1 MSPLELQQLFDY
13 NAWANR
19 RSLADAEKLTPAQ
32 FLKPMG
38 SSFSSV
44 RDTLAHIYGVEWVW
58 LERFRGTSPA
68 AVPEAGQ
75 FEDLASLRQSW
86 LKFEPELLTYVRG
99 LSQSDLDRVLTYQ
112 TLRYGQYR
120 NPLWQSLMHLIN
132 HGSYHR
138 GQVTTLLRQHGVQ
151 PVFTDLIHYYRERST
166 GSGPA

>member
-1 MSPLELQQLFDY
+1 MSPQEMRQLFEY

-19 RSLADAEKLTPAQ
+19 RSLAAAEKLTPEQ
-32 FLKPMG
+32 FLKPMA

-58 LERFRGTSPA
+58 LQRFRGVSPSSIPA
-68 AVPEAGQ
+68 ADQ
-75 FEDLASLRQSW
+75 FTDVASLRDSW
-86 LKFEPELLTYVRG
+86 LQFEPTLLEFVYA
-99 LSQSDLDRVLTYQ
+99 LSEAELDRIMEYRTMK
-112 TLRYGQYR
+112 YGEYR
-120 NPLWQSLMHLIN
+120 NPLWQSMLHLIN

-151 PVFTDLIHYYRERST
+151 PVLTDLIHYYRERST